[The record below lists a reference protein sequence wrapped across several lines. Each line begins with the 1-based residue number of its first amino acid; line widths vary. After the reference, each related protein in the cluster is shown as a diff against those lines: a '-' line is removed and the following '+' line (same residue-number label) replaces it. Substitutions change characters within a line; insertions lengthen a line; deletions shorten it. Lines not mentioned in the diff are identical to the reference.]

1 MKLQAFFFFF
11 FLRFQTEERVL
22 RAVKS
27 KITDENTF
35 NVDHFEIEVNRDSR
49 KDENTLLWVFLQI
62 WYPCFNP

>member
-1 MKLQAFFFFF
+1 MFF

-35 NVDHFEIEVNRDSR
+35 NGDHFEIEVNRDSR